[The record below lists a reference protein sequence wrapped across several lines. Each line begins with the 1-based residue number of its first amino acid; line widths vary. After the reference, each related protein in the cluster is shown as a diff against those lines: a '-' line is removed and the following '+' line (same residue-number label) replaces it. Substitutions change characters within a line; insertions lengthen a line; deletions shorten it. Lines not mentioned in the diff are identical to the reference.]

1 MKQLFQ
7 NLKTGKTTLEEL
19 PMPLIH
25 SGHVQIQTVNSLVS
39 LGTERMLVS
48 FSQAGLID
56 KARQQPEKV
65 KMVLDKIRTDG
76 LFPTLEAVFSRLDEP
91 LPLGYCNAGVV
102 IGVGRDVDDIKV
114 GDRVASNGP
123 HAEVVTIPRN
133 LVAKIPAGVDFESA
147 AFTVIGA
154 IGLQGLRL
162 ADPALDE
169 FVIIVGLG
177 LIGQLTAQL
186 AKANGC
192 RVIGLDVDNKKI
204 EIAKSFGID
213 AVNSLSEDAIAHV
226 KMKSDGYGADA
237 VIITASSKSNEII
250 KQAAGMCRKK
260 GRIVLVGVVGLNIDR
275 SDFYEKE
282 ISFQV
287 SCSYGPGRYENGYEQ
302 KGTEYPLPFVRWTEN
317 RNFKTI
323 LECIRNNSLNVKG
336 LISERVNF
344 ESTPELYADLSKTE
358 NIATLIQYADRFSDK
373 TFVITTTEN
382 RRPLVCL
389 QGGIGIIGAGLF
401 TKATLL
407 PILKKESILVNC
419 IVSQNG
425 ASSTHLAK
433 KFGIPKSSTSYK
445 DVLSDPDIKS
455 VIITTRHNM
464 HGKMVVDGLTAGK
477 QVFVEKPLTINQ
489 DDLSKI
495 ESVLTDTNSIM
506 VGFNRRFSPLS
517 VKLKSC
523 IGQTSLINVSMTFN
537 AGMIPKNHWTQNPEV
552 GGGRILGEACHFI
565 DLFLFLAGS
574 PLCSVCASSL
584 GKDTDVYSD
593 NVVIILKCKN
603 GSQATLNYFANGNKA
618 WPKETVEVYTDGKVM
633 KIDNFRTL
641 FASGVSGFKNMKL
654 RRQDKGHAEQFRQY
668 YAYLCGKQEIPISFA
683 DIVNT
688 TKASFA
694 VLESLRSGEWVRVG

>member
-7 NLKTGKTTLEEL
+7 NLKTGETTLEEL
-19 PMPLIH
+19 PMPGIP
-25 SGHVQIQTVNSLVS
+25 SGHVQIQTVNSLIS

-76 LFPTLEAVFSRLDEP
+76 LFPTIESVFSRLDEP

-102 IGVGRDVDDIKV
+102 IGVGKDIDDIKI
-114 GDRVASNGP
+114 GDRVTSNGP

-133 LVAKIPAGVDFESA
+133 LVAKIPEGVDFESA
-147 AFTVIGA
+147 AFAVIGS

-162 ADPALDE
+162 ADPTLGE
-169 FVIIVGLG
+169 LVVVVGLG
-177 LIGQLTAQL
+177 LVGQLTAQL

-204 EIAKSFGID
+204 EIAKSSGID
-213 AVNSLSEDAIAHV
+213 AVNSLSEDVIEYV
-226 KMKSDGYGADA
+226 KTKSDGYGADA

-250 KQAAGMCRKK
+250 KQAAGMCRKR
-260 GRIVLVGVVGLNIDR
+260 GRVVLVGVVGLDIDR

-287 SCSYGPGRYENGYEQ
+287 SCSYGPGRYENNYEQ
-302 KGTEYPLPFVRWTEN
+302 NGIEYPLPFVRWTEN

-323 LECIRNNSLNVKG
+323 LECVRNNSLNVKK
-336 LISERVNF
+336 LISERVDF
-344 ESTPELYADLSKTE
+344 ESTPKLYADLSTTE
-358 NIATLIQYADRFSDK
+358 NIATLIQYAGCFSDK
-373 TFVITTTEN
+373 TVVKTTTEN
-382 RRPLVCL
+382 SRPIVCSK
-389 QGGIGIIGAGLF
+389 GGLGIIGAGLF

-407 PILKKESILVNC
+407 PILKKESISVNC
-419 IVSQNG
+419 IVSQSG

-433 KFGIPKSSTSYK
+433 KFSIPKSSTQYK
-445 DVLSDPDIKS
+445 DVLSDPDINS

-464 HGKMVVDGLTAGK
+464 HGEMVVDGLKAGK
-477 QVFVEKPLTINQ
+477 QVFVEKPLTIDK
-489 DDLSKI
+489 DDLVKI
-495 ESVLTDTNSIM
+495 ESALTDTNSIM

-517 VKLKSC
+517 IKMKSY
-523 IGQTSLINVSMTFN
+523 IGKTSLINASLVVN
-537 AGMIPKNHWTQNPEV
+537 AGMIPQNHWTQNPEV
-552 GGGRILGEACHFI
+552 GGGRILGDACHFI
-565 DLFLFLAGS
+565 DLFLFLAES
-574 PLCSVCASSL
+574 PLSSVCASSL
-584 GKDTDVYSD
+584 GKDTDIYSD

-618 WPKETVEVYTDGKVM
+618 WPKETVEIYTDGKVM

-641 FASGVSGFKNMKL
+641 FASGVSGFKKMKL
-654 RRQDKGHAEQFRQY
+654 KRQDKGHAEQFRQY
-668 YAYLCGKQEIPISFA
+668 HSYLCGQQAIPIPFA

-694 VLESLRSGEWVRVG
+694 ILESLRSGEWVTVD